1 MTRAARWAVGLG
13 ASALVHVAGAG
24 VLLAALTPDPVPVQ
38 PAPTSR
44 LDMQAMTLQRE
55 SAQQAEPRQGIA
67 RESDADGGNIDE

>member
-13 ASALVHVAGAG
+13 ASALVHIVCAG

-44 LDMQAMTLQRE
+44 LDMQAMALARE
-55 SAQQAEPRQGIA
+55 AAQQAEPRRGVA
-67 RESDADGGNIDE
+67 RESDADG